1 MCAWILICS
10 VYCSIGYSLQ
20 VHLHYC
26 LRLLRVTASS
36 IIILTVKKTEKVKTP
51 INYASARVVFLL
63 PRKIHLCK
71 NHLFQIINNCR
82 ESIKSIQPLLFLEC
96 LGWQGRYL
104 PFKVNV
110 SRKKNKLYRK
120 IIFYMIFWNQ
130 LGLKFWKN
138 LQELYFLCYRNILY
152 RIFFRQEVFH

>member
-1 MCAWILICS
+1 MRLNFN
-10 VYCSIGYSLQ
+10 LF
-20 VHLHYC
+20 C
-26 LRLLRVTASS
+26 LLLNWLFPTSAFALLFEIVKSNCL
-36 IIILTVKKTEKVKTP
+36 IIILTIKKNEKVKTP
-51 INYASARVVFLL
+51 INYARARVAFLL

-130 LGLKFWKN
+130 LGLKFWKKP
-138 LQELYFLCYRNILY
+138 L
-152 RIFFRQEVFH
+152 RIVFPML

>member
-1 MCAWILICS
+1 MCGWILICS

-26 LRLLRVTASS
+26 LRLLKVTASS
-36 IIILTVKKTEKVKTP
+36 IIILTIKKNEKVKTP
-51 INYASARVVFLL
+51 INYARARVAFLL
-63 PRKIHLCK
+63 PLNIHLCK

-130 LGLKFWKN
+130 LGLKFWKKP
-138 LQELYFLCYRNILY
+138 LRF
-152 RIFFRQEVFH
+152 VFPML